1 MHDIGHDPRTKVNG
15 TYYKKFTNTHLSSF
29 CGLALG
35 DRGVERGGRERA
47 KGKKTSMG
55 NWLFTSSIPTNQ
67 CYDVQWYYECKLQ
80 EQPLPQ
86 EYVSERQ
93 NDQTDVFQV
102 QKTV

>member
-1 MHDIGHDPRTKVNG
+1 M
-15 TYYKKFTNTHLSSF
+15 
-29 CGLALG
+29 
-35 DRGVERGGRERA
+35 
-47 KGKKTSMG
+47 SMG
-55 NWLFTSSIPTNQ
+55 NWLFTSIPTNQ